1 MRSSS
6 LLVSLSAITLAAL
19 TAPAVVHAQAGGE
32 APPPPRARSISDA
45 LEAPGHNIASADDAT
60 ATALN
65 PANLPFLPAPELR
78 YMFTY
83 VGEDSPHDRG
93 HSFDVAAPL
102 WFLGTGLRVE
112 LHDPPS
118 ALFSST
124 YPWVRWGVGGRVS
137 NWFGVGASLGWS
149 ISESER
155 LDGQFGVTAGATLRP
170 AEWVSMSAV
179 VRDFNVPVSRD
190 EETTSR
196 RAWDMGFAFR
206 PFEGRRDIELGVE
219 GRVYDQ
225 IEDGTA
231 KFTVGVDVPYV
242 GRIRGDARITEFD
255 EDPQFVATL
264 GLDVNWG
271 PGQVSGGAIFGNG
284 VGIETPGFYAGGALR
299 YYREPG
305 IPFGTRVQ
313 RIDINATPGNRGH
326 VNLLRRLW
334 RASENDEID
343 GVLLVMKDEPASTL
357 AHAEELAD
365 AITLVRSKGKKV
377 ACHLEDAGGKSLFA
391 CSAADRIGMNPA
403 GGLRFAGLSSRYF
416 YFGGALRE
424 LGVNADFVR
433 IGKNKSA
440 AEQFTLAG
448 PTDVAK
454 ENHQDLVD
462 QYESVFLR
470 DVSAGRKMSRDK
482 LKATLAKGPFIAKE
496 AREAGLVDTL
506 VYPDEIG
513 RFMSDVMG
521 TDANIVKSLP
531 ISDAPNRWRRDD
543 KIAIVYLSGDM
554 VDGESQNIPLVNIR
568 LAGSRTIGGALKQAK
583 DDPTIK
589 AVVFRIET
597 GGGSSLAA
605 DVIHREAQLLAKKKP
620 VVISMGSAAASGGY
634 YAAVGGGPIF
644 ANRTTM
650 TGSIGIFYGKVDV
663 SGLLGKLGV
672 GMGAYTSTPRADAE
686 SLFRPFTDEERV
698 ELSSKVKQFYDL
710 FAGRVADGRK
720 MSIEDVDAVAR
731 GRVWTGAQAKERN
744 LVDHVGGMRDAV
756 IEARRLADLPED
768 AAFVELPEE
777 DDSLLGFL
785 LDLVGLSA
793 APMGMGFM
801 IPPAFLDVARALAPF
816 MVFDPGQ
823 PMARADIF
831 EVADYPLRLRKPDGE
846 DGEDEDLA
854 PEEE

>member
-1 MRSSS
+1 MPP
-6 LLVSLSAITLAAL
+6 SAL
-19 TAPAVVHAQAGGE
+19 
-32 APPPPRARSISDA
+32 SISDA
-45 LEAPGHNIASADDAT
+45 LDAPGHNLASADDAT
-60 ATALN
+60 ATAEN

-83 VGEDSPHDRG
+83 VDDNSPYNGRG
-93 HSFDVAAPL
+93 HAFDVAAPL
-102 WFLGTGLRVE
+102 WFLGTGLRLE
-112 LHDPPS
+112 LHDPPRALPAPFS
-118 ALFSST
+118 AP
-124 YPWVRWGVGGRVS
+124 YQWVRWGAGGRVS
-137 NWFGVGASLGWS
+137 NWLGVAASMAWS
-149 ISESER
+149 ISEHPG
-155 LDGQFGVTAGATLRP
+155 LDGHFGMTVGATLRP
-170 AEWVSMSAV
+170 AEWVSIGAV
-179 VRDFNVPVSRD
+179 VRDFNVPYGRD
-190 EETTSR
+190 DETSSN
-196 RAWDMGFAFR
+196 RAWDAGFAFR

-225 IEDGTA
+225 LEDGTA
-231 KFTVGVDVPYV
+231 KFTLGLDVPYV
-242 GRIRGDARITEFD
+242 GRIRGDARIADFD
-255 EDPQFVATL
+255 PDPLVIATL

-271 PGQVSGGAIFGNG
+271 PGQISGGAIFGNG
-284 VGIETPGFYAGGALR
+284 IGVETPGFYAGGALR

-334 RASENDEID
+334 RAAENDEVD
-343 GVLLVMKDEPASTL
+343 GVLLVLKDEPASTL
-357 AHAEELAD
+357 AHAEEVAD

-391 CSAADRIGMNPA
+391 CAAADRIGMNPA
-403 GGLRFAGLSSRYF
+403 GGLRFSGLSSRYF

-424 LGVNADFVR
+424 LGIDADFVR

-448 PTDVAK
+448 PTDTAR

-482 LKATLAKGPFIAKE
+482 LKSTLAKGPFIAKE
-496 AREAGLVDTL
+496 ARDAGLIDTL

-513 RFMSDVMG
+513 RFMADVMG
-521 TDANIVKSLP
+521 RDANIVKSLP
-531 ISDAPNRWRRDD
+531 ISDAPTRWRRDN
-543 KIAIVYLSGDM
+543 KIAIVYLAGDM
-554 VDGESQNIPLVNIR
+554 VDGDSQNIPLINIR

-686 SLFRPFTDEERV
+686 SLFRPFSDDERV
-698 ELSSKVKQFYDL
+698 ELSAKVKQFYDL
-710 FAGRVADGRK
+710 FAGRVAEGRK
-720 MSIEDVDAVAR
+720 MSIEEVDAVAR
-731 GRVWTGAQAKERN
+731 GRVWTGAQAKDHK
-744 LVDHVGGMRDAV
+744 LVDHLGGMREAV
-756 IEARRLADLPED
+756 EEARRLADLSED
-768 AAFVELPEE
+768 SAFIELPEE

-785 LDLVGLSA
+785 LDLVGLSS
-793 APMGMGFM
+793 APIGMGFI

-823 PMARADIF
+823 PMARADVF
-831 EVADYPLRLRKPDGE
+831 EVADYPLSLRQPDAE
-846 DGEDEDLA
+846 ASDDDELPLEDE
-854 PEEE
+854 